1 MQLLDKLKYME
12 RELVATKGWESA
24 LHEQLLRVDLVI
36 RDPKRIHGG

>member
-24 LHEQLLRVDLVI
+24 LQEQLLKELGDYQG
-36 RDPKRIHGG
+36 RIVVK